1 MPVKQ
6 VYITISGRVQGVGF
20 RYYALHKAEELNISG
35 WIKNTPEGNVE
46 MEASGE
52 TQNLDAFINWMR
64 IGPARAHIDRFAV
77 SKISPKRIF
86 NHFIIR

>member
-20 RYYALHKAEELNISG
+20 RYYALHKAEELNITG

-52 TQNLDAFINWMR
+52 TKNLDVFIEWMK
-64 IGPARAHIDRFAV
+64 IGPSRAYIERFAV
-77 SKISPKRIF
+77 SEISPKRTF
-86 NHFIIR
+86 THFIIR